1 MCLDEQYIN
10 SRYNSELRSW
20 LFYLV
25 LVSFVCTFCFF
36 ARNNWKEN
44 TLFFTSS
51 CTLHMV
57 DWKLSNVATI
67 NVLMIYLTYLHIL
80 LTAILPNIVKIEK
93 NTSICGKTKEKQLHI
108 FSSLFVF
115 QQNLQF
121 SSLGT
126 LQSRQVGSDY
136 RLYIADTF
144 SLLTPVFHQFAY
156 VCEIMLKWES
166 AVPSEPSF
174 LTDLIIWKI
183 WMLGWR
189 CV

>member
-1 MCLDEQYIN
+1 
-10 SRYNSELRSW
+10 
-20 LFYLV
+20 
-25 LVSFVCTFCFF
+25 
-36 ARNNWKEN
+36 
-44 TLFFTSS
+44 
-51 CTLHMV
+51 MV

-80 LTAILPNIVKIEK
+80 LTAILPNIVKKEK
-93 NTSICGKTKEKQLHI
+93 NTSICEKSKEKQLQF

-156 VCEIMLKWES
+156 VCEIMLK
-166 AVPSEPSF
+166 
-174 LTDLIIWKI
+174 
-183 WMLGWR
+183 
-189 CV
+189 